1 LKPWRWVTT
10 FFSST
15 LGAAAGLAATGFT
28 TAFGAVFGAAFEV
41 AVFAAAIGAVL
52 AVLDV
57 EVLAVLDGIALL
69 LFFEDFAAAAA
80 LPAVRVSRARLLD
93 ALRLAA
99 AAFLDG
105 LEVLFL
111 RVFCDTACARNCHA
125 PVRWVF
131 AETL

>member
-1 LKPWRWVTT
+1 
-10 FFSST
+10 
-15 LGAAAGLAATGFT
+15 
-28 TAFGAVFGAAFEV
+28 
-41 AVFAAAIGAVL
+41 
-52 AVLDV
+52 
-57 EVLAVLDGIALL
+57 
-69 LFFEDFAAAAA
+69 LFFEDFAAAAF
-80 LPAVRVSRARLLD
+80 PADRESRARLLD

-125 PVRWVF
+125 PVRWFF